1 MAEKKKNILMVLFAD
16 KDIVKGLGAKW
27 DASKK
32 QWYFMGVLPDELKK
46 YISYVVDVPFDDK
59 DIFKKRFPSLRWSPE
74 NKTWFCNEEDYNKYL
89 SLS

>member
-1 MAEKKKNILMVLFAD
+1 MAEKKNILMVLFAD

-59 DIFKKRFPSLRWSPE
+59 DIFKKRHTLGVFRQTYAS
-74 NKTWFCNEEDYNKYL
+74 KVFD
-89 SLS
+89 